1 MRFIFS
7 LLLSLSSGQLCAA
20 SLSYLSKSEADTIEK
35 YTVKAVKYLLMSEN
49 NLRTQSYSDA
59 VINLK
64 QSRIFSQ
71 KAFENLPVIRL
82 KDKIEVSKESFLAG
96 RDRLFKKS
104 LLPIYQAVDKAMYF
118 KSDQKLA
125 IKKELFIAV
134 SYIGK
139 NDRGEGAVAIDK
151 ALSLVTYGKEDLQV
165 INLLRLSNRTMEHL
179 KAREFDSARNVI
191 RSSKFFYLKKED
203 YENHSSL

>member
-1 MRFIFS
+1 
-7 LLLSLSSGQLCAA
+7 
-20 SLSYLSKSEADTIEK
+20 
-35 YTVKAVKYLLMSEN
+35 
-49 NLRTQSYSDA
+49 
-59 VINLK
+59 
-64 QSRIFSQ
+64 
-71 KAFENLPVIRL
+71 
-82 KDKIEVSKESFLAG
+82 
-96 RDRLFKKS
+96 
-104 LLPIYQAVDKAMYF
+104 MYF